1 MVVTRPVRRLSAFRS
16 ATLSLAL
23 LAAARKLWKDYFATV
38 DGVVFIVD
46 ALDRERL
53 PESKRELDVRIMRV
67 TMCHSVVEP

>member
-1 MVVTRPVRRLSAFRS
+1 MVTRLVRRLSAFRS
-16 ATLSLAL
+16 ATLSLAV

>member
-1 MVVTRPVRRLSAFRS
+1 MVVTRLVRRLSAFRS
-16 ATLSLAL
+16 ATLSLAV

-53 PESKRELDVRIMRV
+53 PESKRELDVRTMRV